1 MKKSADFKFFVFL
14 QKNSKKMNY
23 KTSILGRRHEQ
34 DLIREYYES
43 PKPELVAV
51 YGRRRVGKTYLVKQ
65 FFDNDFELQSFIN
78 RHQSLKDIYASK
90 KQME

>member
-1 MKKSADFKFFVFL
+1 MR
-14 QKNSKKMNY
+14 SKK
-23 KTSILGRRHEQ
+23 IIGRTEEIA
-34 DLIREYYES
+34 LLEEYYNS
-43 PKPELVAV
+43 NKSELVAV

>member
-1 MKKSADFKFFVFL
+1 MKKSADFKFFGIRKVKNGDNASDFKKKTTFRKHYRHYFVFL

-43 PKPELVAV
+43 PKP
-51 YGRRRVGKTYLVKQ
+51 R
-65 FFDNDFELQSFIN
+65 FETQQIFRYSPEGGYIG
-78 RHQSLKDIYASK
+78 
-90 KQME
+90 